1 MDAISEIG
9 YPIPKSAGVLHA
21 RPRRLKLSV
30 LSLLTVQPCPIQR
43 PVYGCGH
50 RLLVKR
56 AAQELVYPPGSR
68 LWATSASARCSAA
81 LAVINSSRGA
91 LAVIKQSPK

>member
-9 YPIPKSAGVLHA
+9 YPIPKSAGGLHA

-68 LWATSASARCSAA
+68 LWIGDR
-81 LAVINSSRGA
+81 LRVINCDGCQA
-91 LAVIKQSPK
+91 AFF